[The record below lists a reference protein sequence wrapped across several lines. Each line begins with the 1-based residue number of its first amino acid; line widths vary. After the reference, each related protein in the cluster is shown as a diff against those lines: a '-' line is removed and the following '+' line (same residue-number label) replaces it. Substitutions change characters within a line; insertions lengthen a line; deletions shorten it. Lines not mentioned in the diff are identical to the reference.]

1 MLFNGCQP
9 VLSLTSFVDLLKEIL
24 GLLKV
29 PQDKMIHSPIRNNNC
44 FFAKLLV
51 ICRHNILELSALV
64 MLETLSYLMK
74 AWQATAQDY
83 KNTVKSSC
91 WKGKYKGM

>member
-1 MLFNGCQP
+1 
-9 VLSLTSFVDLLKEIL
+9 
-24 GLLKV
+24 
-29 PQDKMIHSPIRNNNC
+29 
-44 FFAKLLV
+44 
-51 ICRHNILELSALV
+51 
-64 MLETLSYLMK
+64 MLETLNYLMK

>member
-51 ICRHNILELSALV
+51 ICRHNILELSALAQNF
-64 MLETLSYLMK
+64 ELSHESMASYCPRL
-74 AWQATAQDY
+74 
-83 KNTVKSSC
+83 
-91 WKGKYKGM
+91 